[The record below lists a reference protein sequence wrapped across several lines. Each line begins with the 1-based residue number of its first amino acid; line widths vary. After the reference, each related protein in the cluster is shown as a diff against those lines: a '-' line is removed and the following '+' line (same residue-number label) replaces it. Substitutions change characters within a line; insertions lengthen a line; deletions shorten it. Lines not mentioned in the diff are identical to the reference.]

1 MCQCKNICGIISY
14 NNQGAR
20 FDDCNIRQMDCQNC
34 KKERMFMLQKLNLET
49 FTLDFCQIEQ
59 LITCLRP
66 LGHKKWLHSTSLFTI
81 LVFCWGVT
89 FSLFLCQFVIN
100 DVMMHDVTNVNIM
113 WALVM
118 FIFMFMLESS
128 WHLALDVW
136 LVVYVWAMGKYQE

>member
-1 MCQCKNICGIISY
+1 
-14 NNQGAR
+14 
-20 FDDCNIRQMDCQNC
+20 
-34 KKERMFMLQKLNLET
+34 MFMLLKLNLET

-89 FSLFLCQFVIN
+89 FSIFLCQFVIRRHVMIN

-113 WALVM
+113 WAMVM

-136 LVVYVWAMGKYQE
+136 LVVYVHGPWVNIIIYKIIFFFVFRVPYLPKLLVFNCKE